1 MSSKR
6 PHELSARKRTAL
18 ILEDPS
24 AVAFPGPEHAMG
36 FADPGRRRMAFP
48 FPRHGRRRGSW
59 RRRWVRPHAER
70 FHASLTDGGDHPRR
84 GVLFHL

>member
-36 FADPGRRRMAFP
+36 FAGPGDAAWPSRSRATGGGMV
-48 FPRHGRRRGSW
+48 HG
-59 RRRWVRPHAER
+59 A
-70 FHASLTDGGDHPRR
+70 DGGAVRTRSASMPR
-84 GVLFHL
+84 